1 MNAGKTRIRNAKEC
15 ASNDLRFPSFRL
27 FHPPHPHPVCC
38 LLRVAL
44 DSKGR
49 NISLDRLIRNAV
61 KVKEGG
67 LVIDVAKESSI
78 RLVDDAVDVGAT
90 RSDVL
95 EAGGLDGAVLDKYG
109 VGEDVQEGSG
119 DTDGLH
125 SADRVAAADI
135 VGELDGEPRSWRCG
149 ARVGQGRAGE
159 GEGGCD
165 D

>member
-1 MNAGKTRIRNAKEC
+1 MNAGKTRVRYTKEC
-15 ASNDLRFPSFRL
+15 VSADLWFPPFCH
-27 FHPPHPHPVCC
+27 FHLPQPACC

-44 DSKGR
+44 DSESR
-49 NISLDRLIRNAV
+49 NVSLDGLIRNAV

-67 LVIDVAKESSI
+67 LVVDVAKESSI

-90 RSDVL
+90 GCDVL
-95 EAGGLDGAVLDKYG
+95 EAGGLDGAVLDEYG

-125 SADRVAAADI
+125 STDCIAAADI
-135 VGELDGEPRSWRCG
+135 VGELDGEPRGWRCG

-159 GEGGCD
+159 GESGCD